1 MIFYDYL
8 ETSGTQ
14 FINTGVKIKS
24 TTKIEIKCQ
33 YFNQVKEYS
42 CLFGGRQRGAFTT
55 GSNDAWA
62 VGDGNVFGCQ
72 MGAVYQ
78 GYGSVLDYNTDI
90 VFTGYSGLAGA
101 WLNKSYNINSSLS
114 TGIADLYLMSCND
127 LTYGRANEFAWCGRI
142 YYCKIY
148 DGDALVNY
156 FVPAADGDNI
166 GLYDKVTGIMHT
178 NAGTGSFTVGPALN
192 AYTVSF
198 NANGGTGTMPDQSI
212 EIDTPTPLSTNQFT
226 KDRSVFVG
234 WSESASGP
242 VQYANGQ
249 SVTNLAEVGQTITL
263 YAIWEQA
270 PLSINLQS
278 NASEKNKVDKDITN
292 ILTLSGTLRQETS
305 VLDPVILIEGSEETI
320 LTANYLTIPD
330 FGRSYF
336 ITGFR
341 SIRKG
346 LIEISCHVDVLYSYK
361 DTLRQQ
367 KAIIK
372 RNTSNWNLYLNDGS
386 LTTYQDPYVLTEP
399 FPAGF
404 TGQTFVLAVAGS

>member
-1 MIFYDYL
+1 MIYL
-8 ETSGTQ
+8 EYLQVDSAGPY
-14 FINTGVKIKS
+14 INTGIINDSTSYFEITFEWLSTPGDNYGIIGAQNTSVEYGVNAYQGDYFCCIGQHQNRANISNPLGVHTIKADANS
-24 TTKIEIKCQ
+24 IYVDNVQSQITPDWTRTTGRYYYIFAINYSQFLLPTANTKIYECKIWSGDTLVRHFKPAQ
-33 YFNQVKEYS
+33 D
-42 CLFGGRQRGAFTT
+42 
-55 GSNDAWA
+55 GSNIGMYDEIN
-62 VGDGNVFGCQ
+62 GVFY
-72 MGAVYQ
+72 V
-78 GYGSVLDYNTDI
+78 
-90 VFTGYSGLAGA
+90 
-101 WLNKSYNINSSLS
+101 
-114 TGIADLYLMSCND
+114 
-127 LTYGRANEFAWCGRI
+127 
-142 YYCKIY
+142 
-148 DGDALVNY
+148 
-156 FVPAADGDNI
+156 
-166 GLYDKVTGIMHT
+166 
-178 NAGTGSFTVGPALN
+178 NAGTGSFVAGPALN
-192 AYTVSF
+192 IYTVQF

-212 EIDTPTPLSTNQFT
+212 EIDTPTPLSTNQYT

-242 VQYANGQ
+242 VQYTNGQ
-249 SVTNLAEVGQTITL
+249 AVTNLAGVGETVTL
-263 YAIWEQA
+263 YAIWEAA
-270 PLSINLQS
+270 PLSIILQS
-278 NASEKNKVDKDITN
+278 NTSEKNKVDKDITN
-292 ILTLSGTLRQETS
+292 ILTLAGTLRQETS
-305 VLDPVILIEGSEETI
+305 ILDPVILIEGSEETI